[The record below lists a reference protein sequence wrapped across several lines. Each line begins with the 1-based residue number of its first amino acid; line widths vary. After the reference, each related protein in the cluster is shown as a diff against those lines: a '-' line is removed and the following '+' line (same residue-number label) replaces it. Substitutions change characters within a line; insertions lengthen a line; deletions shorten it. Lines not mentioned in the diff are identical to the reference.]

1 MTHLE
6 RFQHIS
12 VLGAAGKMGSGILLL
27 NVLHNAKMKT
37 LPEFRDKTFVI
48 HAIDQSFER
57 LNGLNDYLKTQVLKW
72 AEKNIVWLRKIY
84 SDQPHLIDN
93 EDIINAFVFDAL
105 SMVKPSINIE
115 SAYQSSLIFEA
126 IIEDVTIKS
135 KILEQ
140 IKTNNPNDPW
150 FLTNTSSIPIHVL
163 NKKANLKGNIIGC
176 HFYNPPAIQR
186 LIEVI
191 ELPNGNPELSLMV
204 YSFGEHM
211 EKIMVPSNDVAGFIG
226 NGFFMRDILFAQNLL
241 TQLSKNLNQ
250 TEAIVAID
258 IITRDLMV
266 RPMGIF
272 QLVDYVGIDVCQF
285 IMKVMSMHLSEK
297 LQSPLLEELL
307 TKGIKGGQN
316 ADGSQKEGIFQY
328 ERGAPVTVYNNPSNN
343 YINIEPI
350 VKKVNEYL
358 AVQVS
363 RYTWK
368 QLSRSKQA
376 NQLLSDYFR
385 ELAKEN
391 SEGALLTIDYM
402 QAMKKIALKLVED
415 KVTDSPEHVN
425 TVMKNGFYHVYGPV
439 NDFI

>member
-1 MTHLE
+1 MTYLE

-57 LNGLNDYLKTQVLKW
+57 LDGLNEYIKTQVLKW
-72 AEKNIVWLRKIY
+72 AEKNIVWLRKVY
-84 SDQPHLIDN
+84 SEQAHLIDN

-105 SMVKPSINIE
+105 AMVKPSINLE
-115 SAYQSSLIFEA
+115 SAYHSSLIFEA
-126 IIEDVTIKS
+126 IIEDVAIKS

-140 IKTNNPNDPW
+140 IKTNNPHDPW

-163 NKKANLKGNIIGC
+163 NEKANLNGNIIGC
-176 HFYNPPAIQR
+176 HFYNPPAVQK

-191 ELPNGNPELSLMV
+191 ELQNGNNDLSHLV
-204 YSFGEHM
+204 YSFGNQM

-226 NGFFMRDILFAQNLL
+226 NGFFMRDILHAEKIVSQLNEKLNLP
-241 TQLSKNLNQ
+241 
-250 TEAIVAID
+250 EAIVAID
-258 IITRDLMV
+258 MITRDLMV

-272 QLVDYVGIDVCQF
+272 QLTDYVGIDVCSF

-297 LQSPLLEELL
+297 LLSPLLEELL
-307 TKGIKGGQN
+307 AKGVKGGQN
-316 ADGSQKEGIFQY
+316 ADGSQKPGIFQY
-328 ERGAPVTVYNNPSNN
+328 ERGVPVAVFNIHSNN
-343 YINIEPI
+343 YISLEPI
-350 VKKVNEYL
+350 VNKVNDHL
-358 AVQVS
+358 AIKVN
-363 RYTWK
+363 RYYWK

-385 ELAKEN
+385 ELSAEN
-391 SEGALLTIDYM
+391 SRGAHLTVGYM